1 MGGEGGRKRTSVR
14 VGNSSVVGTPH
25 TTDTHEYAKCMKCAT
40 IRKLM
45 RALSVYYTLIVPRGA
60 PFQRQLSHLRTVPV
74 RQDELVIP
82 RERHDRGREVCG
94 RLEHVLDR
102 QPLAPPLE
110 GVPAH
115 GYHYAIARGA
125 RGGVRRGALR
135 RRRRREGRGLGR

>member
-1 MGGEGGRKRTSVR
+1 
-14 VGNSSVVGTPH
+14 
-25 TTDTHEYAKCMKCAT
+25 
-40 IRKLM
+40 M

-82 RERHDRGREVCG
+82 RERHDSGREVGG

-102 QPLAPPLE
+102 QPLAPSLE

-115 GYHYAIARGA
+115 GYHYAIACGA

-135 RRRRREGRGLGR
+135 RRRRREGRGLGRGR